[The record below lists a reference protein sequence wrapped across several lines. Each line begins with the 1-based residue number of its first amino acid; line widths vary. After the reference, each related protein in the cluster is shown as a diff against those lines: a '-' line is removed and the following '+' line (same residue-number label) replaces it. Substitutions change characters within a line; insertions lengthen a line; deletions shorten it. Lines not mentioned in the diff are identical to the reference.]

1 MTVKMSGRYDLH
13 WETQPSLLSLWS
25 RAWSSLF
32 TSKGRINSTQILPLD
47 EPSLLHL
54 LTAPGPQ
61 FTRKGLLRVSK
72 RTKDKRPA
80 FWTQAAQPTQC
91 FNCSGKNEA
100 FISHS
105 IFKKKIS
112 CDILVPCCARAFL
125 EFSPASHLEC
135 FVSLSFSWIAY
146 YEPWPT
152 IKNNATVTEWK
163 SRSLGYSGLWVSIQT
178 LTSVS
183 PKAGWGFCGENRNEL
198 WDENDHLWAPVWFMF
213 LWNVFCK
220 WFDWVPQHFS

>member
-1 MTVKMSGRYDLH
+1 MSGRYGLQ
-13 WETQPSLLSLWS
+13 WETQLSLLSLWPW
-25 RAWSSLF
+25 AWSSLF
-32 TSKGRINSTQILPLD
+32 NSKGRINSAQILPLD
-47 EPSLLHL
+47 EASSAPISSLLL
-54 LTAPGPQ
+54 GP
-61 FTRKGLLRVSK
+61 RESLLRVSS

-80 FWTQAAQPTQC
+80 FRTQAAQPTQC

-100 FISHS
+100 FISLS
-105 IFKKKIS
+105 VFKKKIS
-112 CDILVPCCARAFL
+112 CDILVHCCAGAFL

-135 FVSLSFSWIAY
+135 FISLSFSWIAY
-146 YEPWPT
+146 YEQWPT

-178 LTSVS
+178 LTSES
-183 PKAGWGFCGENRNEL
+183 PKMGWGFCGENRNEL